1 MTEMLQLH
9 VKGGHN
15 SLVLG
20 AYCQLFKTFAVGER
34 TWLLHAPSLSGNPPF
49 IHVFLPWYT
58 M

>member
-1 MTEMLQLH
+1 MTEMLQLN
-9 VKGGHN
+9 VKGGDN
-15 SLVLG
+15 SLV
-20 AYCQLFKTFAVGER
+20 YCQLFKTFAVGER

>member
-1 MTEMLQLH
+1 MTELLQLN
-9 VKGGHN
+9 VKGGDN
-15 SLVLG
+15 SLV
-20 AYCQLFKTFAVGER
+20 YCQLFKTFAVGER